1 MSSAQTLSRPT
12 ENPLALVMTV
22 IERPWQG
29 IRWAVHRRALITADN
44 ADTMPPSPWM
54 WPRSK
59 DPSSDRW
66 LGSKAEYVKNELTK
80 LGGVFG
86 QQEEEPVRYYDLA
99 EPSNAARLFAAVGLI
114 DPRNTEAVVHLIKE
128 WGLLGVGMTTR
139 GCRPSSEI
147 CCYESDS
154 LQAIV
159 DHLELF
165 QQHAEWLVAL
175 QARDAVALRIA
186 LRKAG
191 LNDAASRVTD
201 RKEKWRRRWLAFSH
215 SLGQRMSPIIQW
227 DGETEAVR
235 PAWILRCPKDV
246 LWAKLWDL
254 ATQGARLRRCE
265 NKTCRMFFV
274 ATDLRRQCCSRMC
287 SKRKAA
293 SDWYWKRG
301 GRDRRKSR
309 RTTRTRRRSRR

>member
-1 MSSAQTLSRPT
+1 
-12 ENPLALVMTV
+12 MTAT
-22 IERPWQG
+22 ERPWQG

-44 ADTMPPSPWM
+44 VDTMPPLPWM
-54 WPRSK
+54 WPLST

-66 LGSKAEYVKNELTK
+66 LLGSKAECIKDELRT

-99 EPSNAARLFAAVGLI
+99 EPSNAARLVAAVGQI
-114 DPRNTEAVVHLIKE
+114 DPMNTEAVVRLIDE

-139 GCRPSSEI
+139 GFEPSSEI
-147 CCYESDS
+147 SFYGSDS

-159 DHLELF
+159 DELELF
-165 QQHAEWLVAL
+165 QQHARWLAAL
-175 QARDAVALRIA
+175 QARDAVALR
-186 LRKAG
+186 KAG
-191 LNDAASRVTD
+191 INDAASRVTD
-201 RKEKWRRRWLAFSH
+201 RKEKWRQRWLAFSH
-215 SLGQRMSPIIQW
+215 SLEQRISAVHPIIRW
-227 DGETEAVR
+227 DGETEAAR
-235 PAWILRCPKDV
+235 PAWILRCPRDV
-246 LWAKLWDL
+246 LWATLWDC
-254 ATQGARLRRCE
+254 ATDGGRLRRCE
-265 NKTCRMFFV
+265 NRTCRSFFV
-274 ATDLRRQCCSRMC
+274 ATDPRRQCCSRTC